1 MKKNRMFVVFAL
13 VVSTLCAQLGSAAIS
28 DTVVEGN
35 TGERP
40 LAGLAIS
47 FDRYCDE
54 MVAEVTKAENEDES
68 SESQDISAQ
77 EAASGDMVAQS
88 GEGTVEGETSL
99 STTSSTPAPT
109 QAPVKLNLVYDRLGI
124 ANVENYLNVRKKP
137 SEDAEIVG
145 KMTKN
150 NGCNVYSIENGWAKI
165 VSGKVNGYVKAEFLV
180 TDQEAEALAQKV
192 ATRRAVVT
200 TETLNTRWLPSTNAK
215 TYDQISADEDYTITQ
230 EHLTKEYIDD
240 FIRKNMKSS
249 QLEGINLN
257 EMYADLGNWV
267 QIALDD
273 EKAFVSKDFI
283 NMTYNLNRAVVVKKD
298 SDDSSS
304 DSSTGGGSV
313 GSRIINY
320 AMKFLG
326 NRYVWGGTSLTHGT
340 DCSGFTMRVFQH
352 FGYSLPRV
360 SGAQAN
366 ATRRVKQGHERVGD
380 LFFYGSG
387 SVSHVAIYM
396 GHGQIIHA
404 SNRRDG
410 IKISNAYYRKP
421 LKIGRILK

>member
-1 MKKNRMFVVFAL
+1 MKRNRIFVAFA
-13 VVSTLCAQLGSAAIS
+13 VVLTTLCAQFGSAAIS

-40 LAGLAIS
+40 MAGLAIS
-47 FDRYCDE
+47 FDRYCDGV
-54 MVAEVTKAENEDES
+54 VAEVTEAEKEEANEN
-68 SESQDISAQ
+68 QDISAQ
-77 EAASGDMVAQS
+77 EAVSGDLVAQS
-88 GEGTVEGETSL
+88 GEDSSIDAETSI

-109 QAPVKLNLVYDRLGI
+109 QPPVKLNLVYDRLGI
-124 ANVENYLNVRKKP
+124 AKVENYLNVRKKP
-137 SEDAEIVG
+137 SEDAEVVG

-150 NGCNVYSIENGWAKI
+150 NGCNVYSVENGWAKI
-165 VSGKVNGYVKAEFLV
+165 VSGKVNGYVKSEFLV
-180 TDQEAEALAQKV
+180 MDQEAEAMAQKV

-200 TETLNTRWLPSTNAK
+200 TETLNTRWLPSTQAK

-230 EHLTKEYIDD
+230 ENLTKEYIED
-240 FIRKNMKSS
+240 FIHKNLKSS
-249 QLEGINLN
+249 QIQGINLN

-283 NMTYNLNRAVVVKKD
+283 KMTYNLNRAVVVKKD
-298 SDDSSS
+298 GEQSS
-304 DSSTGGGSV
+304 DGSSGGSE
-313 GSRIINY
+313 GSRIIDY